1 MNNLFKMNNMYTN
14 IGNTL
19 DNLPMN
25 NIFTLDI
32 NHIVIPQTCKLVI
45 FDLDDTLRRR
55 QQDTIDNHIVDILQ
69 LLKNNGIK
77 IALASLNKMA
87 KLDLVLYGIYSFFD
101 IIECGKF
108 DDEFANSKEH
118 QKYKS
123 NTKTHMYKHI
133 IQKLDIQSEN
143 TIVFDDNWYH
153 CLEARWLKMKYI
165 IIKTN
170 YILKWSD
177 LHDGINLFKAN
188 KKRNSCTF

>member
-1 MNNLFKMNNMYTN
+1 MNNLFKMINLS
-14 IGNTL
+14 TL
-19 DNLPMN
+19 DNLPIN
-25 NIFTLDI
+25 NLSTLDNLPINNLSTLDI

-77 IALASLNKMA
+77 IALASLNK
-87 KLDLVLYGIYSFFD
+87 
-101 IIECGKF
+101 
-108 DDEFANSKEH
+108 KEH

-153 CLEARWLKMKYI
+153 CLEAKWLKMKFI

-177 LHDGINLFKAN
+177 LYDGMKLFKSN
-188 KKRNSCTF
+188 KKRNSCIF

>member
-1 MNNLFKMNNMYTN
+1 MYLKLILYNIKMKNLFN
-14 IGNTL
+14 IQKNSS
-19 DNLPMN
+19 
-25 NIFTLDI
+25 TLDI
-32 NHIVIPQTCKLVI
+32 NYIDIPETCKLVI

-55 QQDTIDNHIVDILQ
+55 QQDVIDNHIIDILQ

-108 DDEFANSKEH
+108 DDEFANSKER
-118 QKYKS
+118 QKYKL
-123 NTKTHMYKHI
+123 NTKTHMFKHI

-165 IIKTN
+165 VIKTN

-177 LHDGINLFKAN
+177 LYEGINLFKSN